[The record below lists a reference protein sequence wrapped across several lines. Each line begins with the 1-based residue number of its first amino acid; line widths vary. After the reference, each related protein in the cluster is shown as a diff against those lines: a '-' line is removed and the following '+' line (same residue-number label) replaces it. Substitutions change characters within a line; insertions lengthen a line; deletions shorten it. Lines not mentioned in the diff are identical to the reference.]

1 MLKTCMTEVL
11 AGYEKL
17 SEGKRE
23 KKEDKLPITQNRALQ
38 LLYDL
43 RYLNIVLTTKNEDIK
58 SSRNKIEKQI
68 DLESYIDPFDLDVFI
83 PHLNSNLNHLVQRTS
98 ILFGLLSGTENQYT
112 SRSSALTSQKLHNI
126 LPLTSS
132 QIR

>member
-1 MLKTCMTEVL
+1 MTEVL

-58 SSRNKIEKQI
+58 SSRNKHDAKHLPIHEERSFNIVNEIIFLCFRIEKQI

-98 ILFGLLSGTENQYT
+98 
-112 SRSSALTSQKLHNI
+112 
-126 LPLTSS
+126 
-132 QIR
+132 